1 MIFPRKGNAA
11 ALLFKNYILVIISH
25 ISWLFLVVCVLAV
38 RSRILQTTL
47 WWLSARA
54 RRTAPERGHHNRMP
68 CAHLSQLFLKHV
80 LSYLSFALQGCR
92 MCRSVEPGK
101 YWWATT
107 SRPKII
113 WWISF
118 NPHFWCLH
126 SRAHDLRSDFPALL
140 HGHSPLIDC
149 IKSTNSIK
157 LFHHEGTCSVFE
169 KHAERHHSDAE
180 SIELLW
186 ASMIYLYQE
195 ICIEMSQKC
204 SSWTHLIVTCSFSAA
219 RRHNGQ
225 ASMQMLD
232 LDGKVAGREQWL
244 QAVVSVQLVP
254 VCWRPDGI
262 TWETR
267 GHIWNYMELYGHM
280 MTYANLR
287 KLSISFSDGFMS
299 FHLVSWLRVLQNHH
313 RACDILSLGDALS
326 GNGLWPKTRWN
337 LLRLPFQHRQGE
349 HQSIQKNWRL
359 ARRWQRH
366 GRLFRS
372 VLWVTWC

>member
-204 SSWTHLIVTCSFSAA
+204 SSWTHLIVTCSWARCEAAQWAGLDADARPGWKGCWTRAMTPGCGVSATGSCVLKA
-219 RRHNGQ
+219 RWDHLGNKR
-225 ASMQMLD
+225 
-232 LDGKVAGREQWL
+232 
-244 QAVVSVQLVP
+244 
-254 VCWRPDGI
+254 
-262 TWETR
+262 T
-267 GHIWNYMELYGHM
+267 YMELYG
-280 MTYANLR
+280 
-287 KLSISFSDGFMS
+287 I
-299 FHLVSWLRVLQNHH
+299 
-313 RACDILSLGDALS
+313 I
-326 GNGLWPKTRWN
+326 WP
-337 LLRLPFQHRQGE
+337 
-349 HQSIQKNWRL
+349 
-359 ARRWQRH
+359 
-366 GRLFRS
+366 
-372 VLWVTWC
+372 